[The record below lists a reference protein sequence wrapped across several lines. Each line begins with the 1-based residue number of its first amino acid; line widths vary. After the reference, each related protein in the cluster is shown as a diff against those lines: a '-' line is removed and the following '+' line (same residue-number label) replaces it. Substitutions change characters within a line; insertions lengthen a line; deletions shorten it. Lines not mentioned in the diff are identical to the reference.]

1 MKLIIG
7 GAWQGKRSYAL
18 QLANIEM
25 DDKKQVAEGASDP
38 YQAAL
43 ECRIIHNFHE
53 YVRRLLKEE
62 KDPDE
67 FILSILQN
75 NPEVIITTNE
85 LGCGIVPE
93 DPFDR
98 RWRESAGRAAVKLA
112 KHSSEVYRVV
122 CSIPA
127 RIK

>member
-7 GAWQGKRSYAL
+7 GAWQGKLTYAL
-18 QLANIEM
+18 QTANIETK
-25 DDKKQVAEGASDP
+25 DGETVAEGAEDSF
-38 YQAAL
+38 QAAL

-62 KDPDE
+62 KDPDQLIRDIVE
-67 FILSILQN
+67 H
-75 NPEVIITTNE
+75 NPDVIITINE
-85 LGCGIVPE
+85 LGCGIVPQ

-112 KHSSEVYRVV
+112 KYSDEVYRMV
-122 CSIPA
+122 CGIPA

>member
-1 MKLIIG
+1 MKLIVG
-7 GAWQGKRSYAL
+7 GAWQGKYSYAI

-25 DDKKQVAEGASDP
+25 DDKNQVAEGASSP
-38 YQAAL
+38 YKAAL
-43 ECRIIHNFHE
+43 EYRIIHNFHE

-67 FILSILQN
+67 FILSILEN
-75 NPEVIITTNE
+75 NPEVIITINE

-98 RWRESAGRAAVKLA
+98 RWRECAGRAVVKLA
-112 KHSSEVYRVV
+112 KHSGEVYRMV
-122 CSIPA
+122 CGIPA

>member
-7 GAWQGKRSYAL
+7 GAWQGKCSYAL

-25 DDKKQVAEGASDP
+25 DDKNQVAEGASSP
-38 YQAAL
+38 YKAAL
-43 ECRIIHNFHE
+43 EYRIIHDFHE

-67 FILSILQN
+67 FILSILEN
-75 NPEVIITTNE
+75 NPEVIITINE

-98 RWRESAGRAAVKLA
+98 RWRVCAVRVAVKLA
-112 KHSSEVYRVV
+112 KHSDEVYRMV
-122 CSIPA
+122 CGIPA